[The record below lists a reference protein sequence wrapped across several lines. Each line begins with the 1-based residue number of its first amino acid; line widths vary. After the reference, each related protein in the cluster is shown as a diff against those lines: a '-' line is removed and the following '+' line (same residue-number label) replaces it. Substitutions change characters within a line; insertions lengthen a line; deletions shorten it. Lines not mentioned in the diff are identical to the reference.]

1 MLDFVFHFLLFYVSS
16 YFIIKLIKY
25 NDWSFLS
32 LEWTPRRVERETR
45 HRWRTQRQT
54 RKGKALPC
62 SMDVTRTWK
71 LWRHERD
78 YISLTNCDDPCRQRT
93 YQWMSSPWWIRG
105 HYSPVFQLCTSAS
118 SVVRLSCARNDFFL
132 IAQQTRHNRRLTIS
146 TSHHVIHL
154 DVLFFIQQVLCY
166 LFFVFPSCR
175 SSSLASFRSV
185 FLSLC
190 LSVLLASFIPSF
202 IPSFLPSFFL
212 SFFLSFLLTYFLSFF
227 LI

>member
-1 MLDFVFHFLLFYVSS
+1 MCRLI
-16 YFIIKLIKY
+16 FIIKLIKY
-25 NDWSFLS
+25 NDW
-32 LEWTPRRVERETR
+32 LEWTPRRIERETR

-146 TSHHVIHL
+146 TSHVSHVIHL
-154 DVLFFIQQVLCY
+154 DVLFFYSTAIMLP
-166 LFFVFPSCR
+166 LFCLSFLPFFISCF
-175 SSSLASFRSV
+175 LSFRIS
-185 FLSLC
+185 FS
-190 LSVLLASFIPSF
+190 LSVCLPSF
-202 IPSFLPSFFL
+202 LHSFFPSFLPSFFL
-212 SFFLSFLLTYFLSFF
+212 SYLLTFFLSFF

>member
-1 MLDFVFHFLLFYVSS
+1 MCRLI
-16 YFIIKLIKY
+16 FIIKLIKY

-32 LEWTPRRVERETR
+32 LEWTPRRIERETR

-118 SVVRLSCARNDFFL
+118 SVVRLSCDRNDFFL

-146 TSHHVIHL
+146 TSHVTFIHSCL
-154 DVLFFIQQVLCY
+154 YVDVLFLYSTAFI
-166 LFFVFPSCR
+166 FFLSSPSCL
-175 SSSLASFRSV
+175 SS
-185 FLSLC
+185 FL
-190 LSVLLASFIPSF
+190 
-202 IPSFLPSFFL
+202 PSFLPSFFL
-212 SFFLSFLLTYFLSFF
+212 YFFLSKYLDTSGCCSTVLSSQNRPYHACHGRFMS
-227 LI
+227 LSGTAGENRQNL